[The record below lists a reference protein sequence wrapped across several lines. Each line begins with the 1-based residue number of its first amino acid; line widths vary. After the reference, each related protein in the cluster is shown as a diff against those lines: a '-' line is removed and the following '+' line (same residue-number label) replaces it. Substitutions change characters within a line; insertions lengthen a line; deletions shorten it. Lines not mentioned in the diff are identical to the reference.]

1 MINLYKFY
9 KDNVKED
16 EYYYKF
22 YNNIVVT
29 PHQIFQQMSDFFST
43 DEKEEYEAYEVYDIE
58 EVIDKFKY
66 LCQPDT
72 DISSDV
78 NKRLFYYVCFCG
90 GFFGMD
96 YIYTIKEFPK
106 ILSRPPSE
114 PSEFTYKEMRR
125 KLVSMGKQESNGIV
139 PYAVRRSLIEKL
151 TFEISSTIEIKED
164 IDMLFIKVSTR
175 NANFESMSK
184 DEKLKEIANLIEYML
199 YDKISKQYK
208 KLDYNI
214 IVFDY
219 FDDEMIKCFKKQ
231 IQCFRHASENA
242 LKERENFS
250 DVQKDFLIDYGITI
264 IKVIYQLVSK
274 QS

>member
-72 DISSDV
+72 DISSDE
-78 NKRLFYYVCFCG
+78 NKRLFYYVCFYLYKNG
-90 GFFGMD
+90 
-96 YIYTIKEFPK
+96 YTIKEFPK

-139 PYAVRRSLIEKL
+139 PYAARRSLIEKL

-219 FDDEMIKCFKKQ
+219 FDDEMIKRFKKQ